1 MPDLTPKTALADQ
14 HLLLAPHLDH
24 GEDVEDDTDLDL
36 IASTYRSILDESAFD
51 DMVSGWERK
60 LATPDTGVVQK
71 KVSRRLFG
79 HLVTF
84 RDTLDNLG
92 APLSSDPLKLAVSE
106 VPGPAVVISPNGR
119 VATINIAGE
128 RAFGV
133 RQGAQ
138 IDPALIAPG
147 SRDDYEALLR
157 ASSGHSNTAHAILS
171 ILPATEDY
179 GERLLAEAYLLRA
192 AGQDRAH
199 IAIRS
204 LEIPWVPRA
213 GDRLQQAFGLTR
225 AECDVAQL
233 FFQSRNLEAIA
244 QKRRVSLLTIR
255 TQIKTI
261 MGKMGA
267 PSNIELMRLLAMVTS
282 REQVGLTGAAPV
294 WHDPLNRERIILA
307 SGARKIAWTW
317 MGDRHGLPVV
327 MSRGMIMSYL
337 LPADCEARLK
347 EAGICLYLL
356 SRPGYGNS
364 TIDTS
369 LDVMEDNLVALREFL
384 DRVVG
389 RPCLGV
395 GQADGALPLVAE
407 AARKPGRFHGLIT
420 VGYAGGFDIS
430 GLQRL
435 PKIQRVML
443 QLAGSAP
450 WVAEL
455 MAKSGHRM
463 MRQHG
468 LDWYLERAFRSSPI
482 NQVTLRNPDWTA
494 LIRNACEHA
503 LKQGH
508 VTFVRELQLTHHPI
522 EAALQDLSIPLLYL
536 APLCDPGIDLEACRR
551 LQKLNPKVVVE
562 PVPDTAELILY
573 QRSELVLERIIAMAR
588 QKKEL
593 HTPSGV

>member
-1 MPDLTPKTALADQ
+1 MPDRKPKTPLADQ
-14 HLLLAPHLDH
+14 HMFLSPQLDND
-24 GEDVEDDTDLDL
+24 EDAEDGTDLDL
-36 IASTYRSILDESAFD
+36 LASTYRSVLDESAFD
-51 DMVSGWERK
+51 DMISGWERK
-60 LATPDTGVVQK
+60 LTISDVGTSQTRL
-71 KVSRRLFG
+71 SRRLFG
-79 HLVTF
+79 QLVTF
-84 RDTLDNLG
+84 RETLDNLG
-92 APLSSDPLKLAVSE
+92 APATSDPLKVAVSE

-119 VATINIAGE
+119 VASINIAGE

-157 ASSGHSNTAHAILS
+157 ASGAHSNGAQAILT
-171 ILPATEDY
+171 ILPAAEDY
-179 GERLLAEAYLLRA
+179 GQTLLAEAFLLRA
-192 AGQDRAH
+192 AGQNRAH

-204 LEIPWVPRA
+204 LEIAWAPRA
-213 GDRLQQAFGLTR
+213 GDRLQQAFGLTQ

-233 FFQSRNLEAIA
+233 FFQLRNLEAVA
-244 QKRRVSLLTIR
+244 EKRRVSLLTIR

-267 PSNIELMRLLAMVTS
+267 PSNIELMRLLAMVAS

-294 WHDPLNRERIILA
+294 WHDPLSRESIIHTA
-307 SGARKIAWTW
+307 RGRKIAWTW

-327 MSRGMIMSYL
+327 MSRGMTMTYL
-337 LPADCEARLK
+337 LPAECEARLK
-347 EAGICLYLL
+347 EAGICLYLP

-364 TIDTS
+364 TMDAS
-369 LDVMEDNLVALREFL
+369 LDVMEDNIVALREFL
-384 DRVVG
+384 DRIVG

-395 GQADGALPLVAE
+395 GQADGVLPLVAE
-407 AARKPGRFHGLIT
+407 AAAHPNRFHGLLA
-420 VGYAGGFDIS
+420 VGYAGGFDIP

-468 LDWYLERAFRSSPI
+468 LDWYLERAFRTNPI

-508 VTFVRELQLTHHPI
+508 VTFVRELQLTHDPI
-522 EAALQDLSIPLLYL
+522 DGALRDLAVPLLYL
-536 APLCDPGIDLEACRR
+536 APLDDPGIDLAACHR
-551 LQKLNPKVVVE
+551 LHKLNPKITVE
-562 PVPDTAELILY
+562 PVPDAAELILY
-573 QRSELVLERIIAMAR
+573 QRSGLVIDRIIAMAR
-588 QKKEL
+588 RKK
-593 HTPSGV
+593 

>member
-1 MPDLTPKTALADQ
+1 MPDRKPKTTLADQ
-14 HLLLAPHLDH
+14 HLFLSPQLDH
-24 GEDVEDDTDLDL
+24 GEDAEHDTDLDL
-36 IASTYRSILDESAFD
+36 IASTYRSVLDEAAFD

-60 LATPDTGVVQK
+60 LSTSNVGTSQT

-79 HLVTF
+79 QLVIF
-84 RDTLDNLG
+84 RDTLDNLDVP
-92 APLSSDPLKLAVSE
+92 ATSDPLKLAVSE

-133 RQGAQ
+133 RQGAL
-138 IDPALIAPG
+138 IDPALIAPA
-147 SRDDYEALLR
+147 SHDDYEALLR
-157 ASSGHSNTAHAILS
+157 ASGGHHNAAHAILT
-171 ILPATEDY
+171 ILPAASDY
-179 GERLLAEAYLLRA
+179 GETFLAEAYLIRA
-192 AGQDRAH
+192 ASQNQAH

-204 LEIPWVPRA
+204 LEIAWPPRA
-213 GDRLQQAFGLTR
+213 GDRLQQAFGLTQ

-244 QKRRVSLLTIR
+244 RTRRVSLLTIR

-261 MGKMGA
+261 MAKMGA
-267 PSNIELMRLLAMVTS
+267 PSNIELMRLLAMVAS

-294 WHDPLNRERIILA
+294 WHDPLSRERIILA
-307 SGARKIAWTW
+307 SGGRKIAWTW
-317 MGDRHGLPVV
+317 MGDRHGVPVV
-327 MSRGMIMSYL
+327 MSRGMIMTYL

-347 EAGICLYLL
+347 EAGICLYLP

-364 TIDTS
+364 TIDAS

-384 DRVVG
+384 DRIVG

-395 GQADGALPLVAE
+395 GQADGVLPLVAE
-407 AARKPGRFHGLIT
+407 AAANPDRFHGLVA
-420 VGYAGGFDIS
+420 VGYAGGFDIH

-468 LDWYLERAFRSSPI
+468 LDWYLKRAFRSSPI
-482 NQVTLRNPDWTA
+482 NQVTLRNPNWTS

-508 VTFVRELQLTHHPI
+508 VTFVRELQLTHYPMD
-522 EAALQDLSIPLLYL
+522 APLQDLAIPLLYL
-536 APLCDPGIDLEACRR
+536 APLDDPGIDLDACRR
-551 LQKLNPKVVVE
+551 LQQLNPKITIE
-562 PVPDTAELILY
+562 PVSDAAELVLY
-573 QRSELVLERIIAMAR
+573 QRSDLVIDRIIASAR
-588 QKKEL
+588 QKK
-593 HTPSGV
+593 

>member
-1 MPDLTPKTALADQ
+1 MPDRKPKSPLADQ
-14 HLLLAPHLDH
+14 HLFLSPQLDH
-24 GEDVEDDTDLDL
+24 GGDSDDGSDLDL
-36 IASTYRSILDESAFD
+36 IASTYRSVLDDSAFD
-51 DMVSGWERK
+51 DMVAGWERR
-60 LATPDTGVVQK
+60 LMTTDAGTPQTR
-71 KVSRRLFG
+71 VSRRLFG
-79 HLVTF
+79 QLLTF

-92 APLSSDPLKLAVSE
+92 APATSDPLKVAVSE
-106 VPGPAVVISPNGR
+106 VPGPAVVIAPNGR

-133 RQGAQ
+133 RQGAH
-138 IDPALIAPG
+138 IDPALIAPA

-157 ASSGHSNTAHAILS
+157 ASGGHHNAAHAILTL
-171 ILPATEDY
+171 LPAAEEY
-179 GERLLAEAYLLRA
+179 GETLLAEAYLLRA
-192 AGQDRAH
+192 AGQNRDH
-199 IAIRS
+199 VAIRS
-204 LEIPWVPRA
+204 LEIAWAPGV
-213 GDRLQQAFGLTR
+213 GDRLQQAFGLTQ

-244 QKRRVSLLTIR
+244 RKRGVSLLTIR

-267 PSNIELMRLLAMVTS
+267 PSNIELMRLLAMVAS
-282 REQVGLTGAAPV
+282 REQVGLTGTAPV
-294 WHDPLNRERIILA
+294 WHDPLSRESIILTKE
-307 SGARKIAWTW
+307 GRKIAWTW

-327 MSRGMIMSYL
+327 MSRGMTMTYL

-347 EAGICLYLL
+347 EAGICLYLP

-364 TIDTS
+364 TMDAS
-369 LDVMEDNLVALREFL
+369 LDVMADNLVALREFL
-384 DRVVG
+384 DRIVG

-395 GQADGALPLVAE
+395 GHADGVLPLVAE
-407 AARKPGRFHGLIT
+407 AAANPGRFHGLIA
-420 VGYAGGFDIS
+420 VGYAAGFDIP
-430 GLQRL
+430 GIQRL

-463 MRQHG
+463 MRQYG
-468 LDWYLERAFRSSPI
+468 LDWYLERAFRSNPV
-482 NQVTLRNPDWTA
+482 NQDTLRNPDWTA

-522 EAALQDLSIPLLYL
+522 DAALRDLTVPMLYL
-536 APLCDPGIDLEACRR
+536 ASLEDPGIDLDACKR
-551 LQKLNPKVVVE
+551 LQGLNPRIEIE
-562 PVPDTAELILY
+562 PVHDAAELILY
-573 QRSELVLERIIAMAR
+573 QRSELVLDRIIEWTR
-588 QKKEL
+588 RKNKR
-593 HTPSGV
+593 HTQFGV

>member
-1 MPDLTPKTALADQ
+1 MPDRKPKTPLADQ
-14 HLLLAPHLDH
+14 HMFLSPQLDH
-24 GEDVEDDTDLDL
+24 GEDAEDGTDLDL
-36 IASTYRSILDESAFD
+36 IASSYRSVLDEAAFD
-51 DMVSGWERK
+51 DMVLSWERK
-60 LATPDTGVVQK
+60 LTTSDAGTAQT

-79 HLVTF
+79 QLVTF

-92 APLSSDPLKLAVSE
+92 VPATSDPLKVAVSE

-119 VATINIAGE
+119 VAAINIAGE

-138 IDPALIAPG
+138 IDPGLIAPG

-157 ASSGHSNTAHAILS
+157 ASGGHSNTAHALLS
-171 ILPATEDY
+171 ILPAAEDY
-179 GERLLAEAYLLRA
+179 GERFLAEAYLLRA

-204 LEIPWVPRA
+204 LEIAWAPRA
-213 GDRLQQAFGLTR
+213 GDRLQQAFGLTP

-233 FFQSRNLEAIA
+233 FFQSRSLEAIA
-244 QKRRVSLLTIR
+244 KKRRVSLLTVR

-261 MGKMGA
+261 MGKMGT
-267 PSNIELMRLLAMVTS
+267 PSNVELMRLLAMVTS
-282 REQVGLTGAAPV
+282 REQVGMTGAAPV
-294 WHDPLNRERIILA
+294 WHDPLSRERIILA
-307 SGARKIAWTW
+307 SGGRKIAWTW
-317 MGDRHGLPVV
+317 MGDRHGVPVV
-327 MSRGMIMSYL
+327 MSRGMIMTYL

-347 EAGICLYLL
+347 EAGICLYLP

-364 TIDTS
+364 TIDPS
-369 LDVMEDNLVALREFL
+369 LDVMEDNIVALREFL
-384 DRVVG
+384 DRIVG

-395 GQADGALPLVAE
+395 GQADGVLPLVAE
-407 AARKPGRFHGLIT
+407 AAENPDRFHGLIT
-420 VGYAGGFDIS
+420 VGYAAGFDLPGI
-430 GLQRL
+430 QRL
-435 PKIQRVML
+435 PKIQKVML

-508 VTFVRELQLTHHPI
+508 VTFVRELQLTHHPVD
-522 EAALQDLSIPLLYL
+522 AALRDLEIPLLYL
-536 APLCDPGIDLEACRR
+536 APLDDPGIDLDACGR
-551 LQKLNPKVVVE
+551 LEKLNPKITIE
-562 PVPDTAELILY
+562 PVSDAAELILY
-573 QRSELVLERIIAMAR
+573 QRSELILDRIIAMAR
-588 QKKEL
+588 QKK
-593 HTPSGV
+593 

>member
-1 MPDLTPKTALADQ
+1 MPGRKSKTPLADQ
-14 HLLLAPHLDH
+14 HMFLSPQLDI
-24 GEDVEDDTDLDL
+24 GADPEDGSDLDL
-36 IASTYRSILDESAFD
+36 IASTYRSVLDDSAFE
-51 DMVSGWERK
+51 DMIAGWESR
-60 LATPDTGVVQK
+60 LTTSGAGTPQT
-71 KVSRRLFG
+71 KVSRRLLG
-79 HLVTF
+79 QLAIF

-92 APLSSDPLKLAVSE
+92 APVTSDPLKVAVSE
-106 VPGPAVVISPNGR
+106 VPGPALVISPNGR
-119 VATINIAGE
+119 VATINISGE

-133 RQGAQ
+133 RQGGQ
-138 IDPALIAPG
+138 IDPARIAPG
-147 SRDDYEALLR
+147 SREDYDALLR
-157 ASSGHSNTAHAILS
+157 ASGERHNGAHAILT
-171 ILPATEDY
+171 ILPAAGEY
-179 GERLLAEAYLLRA
+179 GETLLAEAYLLRA
-192 AGQDRAH
+192 AGQNRDH

-204 LEIPWVPRA
+204 LEIAWAPRA
-213 GDRLQQAFGLTR
+213 GDRLQQAFGLTQ
-225 AECDVAQL
+225 AECEVAEL
-233 FFQSRNLEAIA
+233 FFQSRNLDAIA
-244 QKRRVSLLTIR
+244 QRRGVSLLTIR

-267 PSNIELMRLLAMVTS
+267 PSNVELMRLLAMVAS

-294 WHDPLNRERIILA
+294 WHDPLNRESIIQT
-307 SGARKIAWTW
+307 GGGRRIAWTW

-327 MSRGMIMSYL
+327 LSRGMTMTYL

-364 TIDTS
+364 TIDAS
-369 LDVMEDNLVALREFL
+369 LDVMEDNRVALRAFL
-384 DRVVG
+384 DRIVG

-395 GQADGALPLVAE
+395 GQADGVLPLVAE
-407 AARKPGRFHGLIT
+407 AAADPRRFHGLLA
-420 VGYAGGFDIS
+420 VGYAGGFDIP

-468 LDWYLERAFRSSPI
+468 LDWYLERAFRTNPI

-508 VTFVRELQLTHHPI
+508 VTFVRELQLTHFPI
-522 EAALQDLSIPLLYL
+522 DPALQALAIPLLYL
-536 APLCDPGIDLEACRR
+536 APLDDPGIDLDACGR
-551 LQKLNPKVVVE
+551 LGKLNPRITVE
-562 PVPDTAELILY
+562 PVPDAAELILY
-573 QRSELVLERIIAMAR
+573 QRSDLVLDRIIAMAR
-588 QKKEL
+588 QKK
-593 HTPSGV
+593 